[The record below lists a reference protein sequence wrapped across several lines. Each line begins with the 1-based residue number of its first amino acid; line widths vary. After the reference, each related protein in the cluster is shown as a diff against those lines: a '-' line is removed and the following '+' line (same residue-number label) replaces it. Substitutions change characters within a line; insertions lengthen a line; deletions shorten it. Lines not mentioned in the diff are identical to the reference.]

1 MAEHKD
7 KRGDSSNRPT
17 IHLTHIRAIRLC
29 QKHMSLSHTQ
39 AQDKVE
45 LNKPVNRTIRNLNI
59 LIHSTLDLKGQDH
72 TLTMEV
78 RYNHRT
84 LLTIHSSP
92 RTYYLKGR

>member
-1 MAEHKD
+1 
-7 KRGDSSNRPT
+7 
-17 IHLTHIRAIRLC
+17 
-29 QKHMSLSHTQ
+29 MSLSHTQ